1 MNTNIIKFIATAA
14 SMIII
19 TSSAMANRDAFDTSY
34 AVSITQT
41 IENQS
46 NKLLKELDRN
56 SYDRHPSTRFQ
67 IADLKDAAS
76 DLSSLS
82 NRLKHELRYA
92 PNPREIRRLTT
103 EIESRARAVSRLSGG
118 LRISMKAF
126 SHVRT
131 IEDQVRRLDNATI
144 AFQTPPPPPRH
155 NSDFRNDRRPGLGQ
169 SPTEALIRI
178 RIN

>member
-56 SYDRHPSTRFQ
+56 SYDRHPST
-67 IADLKDAAS
+67 
-76 DLSSLS
+76 
-82 NRLKHELRYA
+82 
-92 PNPREIRRLTT
+92 
-103 EIESRARAVSRLSGG
+103 
-118 LRISMKAF
+118 AF
-126 SHVRT
+126 
-131 IEDQVRRLDNATI
+131 N
-144 AFQTPPPPPRH
+144 
-155 NSDFRNDRRPGLGQ
+155 RRPQGCGFRPQLPLQFG
-169 SPTEALIRI
+169 
-178 RIN
+178 